1 MRGVRG
7 EYRRPL
13 AVVLAATVL
22 GCGGIF
28 AAAVERTGTDGPV
41 RHTDPP
47 HQDARAA
54 TTAEKAAWIGTWSAA
69 PVEPAPSHAQAARE
83 PRSIR
88 NVIHTSIGGTTARI
102 TLTNRYGGHRPL
114 RVDAASLA
122 VRAEGAA
129 AVPGTLR
136 RVTFAGG
143 RPYVTIPPGADA
155 VSDPVPLAVPYDGDL
170 LVTLYVPA
178 GAPTTRHPVARQTS
192 YAADGDHTREV
203 SGAAYTEAPAP
214 TWHHLAAVDVVNPA
228 ARGAVLVLGDSLTD
242 GVGST
247 RDANHRWPDLLA
259 DRLRSRGYGVVNQ
272 GIGGNRVLRD
282 GRGPSALSRFE
293 RDALSRP
300 GVRTVVICLGIND
313 IIRPPHETDPR
324 RITDGLTALTRQAHA
339 RGLRVVGSTLLPFG
353 GHRRYTKELEAVRQ
367 QVNATIRTGG
377 VFDAVVDF
385 DRALRDPYAPTRL
398 LPAYDSGDG
407 LHPGDAGYRHMAR
420 TVDLAELTALAAL
433 AALADGGAPRQDL

>member
-1 MRGVRG
+1 MRGVHRG
-7 EYRRPL
+7 PL
-13 AVVLAATVL
+13 AVVLAAAVL

-28 AAAVERTGTDGPV
+28 TAVERAGADGPV
-41 RHTDPP
+41 RSSALPRQGAH
-47 HQDARAA
+47 AA
-54 TTAEKAAWIGTWSAA
+54 TALGTAGWTGTWSAA
-69 PVEPAPSHAQAARE
+69 PVEPAPVTHLTTAR
-83 PRSIR
+83 SVR
-88 NVIHTSIGGTTARI
+88 NVVHTSIGGTAARI
-102 TLTNRYGGHRPL
+102 TLTNRYGGERAL

-122 VRAEGAA
+122 VRDEGAA

-136 RVTFAGG
+136 RVTFAG
-143 RPYVTIPPGADA
+143 RPYVTVPPGADA
-155 VSDPVPLAVPYDGDL
+155 VSDPIPLPVPYDGDL

-178 GAPTTRHPVARQTS
+178 GAPVTRHPVARQTS

-203 SGAAYTEAPAP
+203 SGAAYTEAAP
-214 TWHHLAAVDVVNPA
+214 TWQHLAAVDVVNPA
-228 ARGAVLVLGDSLTD
+228 ARGAVVVFGDSITD

-247 RDANHRWPDLLA
+247 RDANRRWPDVLA
-259 DRLRSRGYGVVNQ
+259 DRLRGRGYAVLNQ

-293 RDALSRP
+293 RDALGRP
-300 GVRTVVICLGIND
+300 GVRTVVVCLGIND

-339 RGLRVVGSTLLPFG
+339 RGLRVVGSTLMPFG

-367 QVNATIRTGG
+367 QVNATIRAGG
-377 VFDAVVDF
+377 VFDEVVDF

-407 LHPGDAGYRHMAR
+407 LHPNDAGYRRMAR
-420 TVDLAELTALAAL
+420 SVDVAELMSRG
-433 AALADGGAPRQDL
+433 DQDL